1 MFPKQFLPLTNG
13 AGESLLAETLRRLTR
28 ARGFETPVMLASIDH
43 RFLLLDELART
54 GIEAREILLE
64 PAARN
69 TAPAIAAAALSIME
83 ESPDAILAVMPSDHA
98 LPGDGAFAEAV
109 RRASEIASQQKMVL
123 FGIAPS
129 EPHTGY
135 GYIHK
140 GAPLNGQANGAYQ
153 VGAFKEKPDQET
165 ARGYLADGGYLWNS
179 GIFVLHAATFLSELE
194 AFVPEIVEHARAALE
209 NATRDP
215 GFTSF
220 RRLQAASYE
229 RCPNISVD
237 CAVMEKT
244 AKAAVLPLDMGWSD
258 VGSWGSLW
266 ELAER
271 DPQDNAARGDCLLMD
286 TERSYVH
293 AGEGLVAT
301 LGVSDLVVVSTP
313 DAVLVADRARAQDI
327 GKLVAALKASNRREH
342 QQHLRT
348 HRPWGHFQTLNL
360 GPRFQVKLLHVKPG
374 AVLSLQRHYHRSEHW
389 IVVTGTAKV
398 TCEDEIKLVSEN
410 ESFYISATQWHRL
423 ENPGKVA
430 LELIEVQIGGYLGED
445 DIERKED
452 IYQRAA
458 DETK

>member
-1 MFPKQFLPLTNG
+1 
-13 AGESLLAETLRRLTR
+13 
-28 ARGFETPVMLASIDH
+28 
-43 RFLLLDELART
+43 
-54 GIEAREILLE
+54 
-64 PAARN
+64 ARN
-69 TAPAIAAAALSIME
+69 TAPAIAAAALSIIE

-109 RRASEIASQQKMVL
+109 RHAAEIASQQKMVL

-135 GYIHK
+135 GYIQK
-140 GAPLNGQANGAYQ
+140 GAPLNGKANGAYE

-194 AFVPEIVEHARAALE
+194 AFVPEVVEHARAALE
-209 NATRDP
+209 NSTRDP

-220 RRLQAASYE
+220 RRLQATSY
-229 RCPNISVD
+229 RHCPNISVD

-244 AKAAVLPLDMGWSD
+244 SRAAVLPLDIGWSD
-258 VGSWGSLW
+258 VGSWTSLW
-266 ELAER
+266 ELAEH
-271 DPQDNAARGDCLLMD
+271 DSQDNATRGDCLLVD
-286 TERSYVH
+286 TQRSYVH
-293 AGEGLVAT
+293 AGESLVAT
-301 LGVSDLVVVSTP
+301 LGVSDLIVVNTP
-313 DAVLVADRARAQDI
+313 DALLVANRERAQDI
-327 GKLVAALKASNRREH
+327 GKLVTALKTSNRREH

-374 AVLSLQRHYHRSEHW
+374 AALSLQRHYHRSEHW

-410 ESFYISATQWHRL
+410 ESFYISATKWHRL

-458 DETK
+458 YSPGRKCPGTCGAIVNG

>member
-1 MFPKQFLPLTNG
+1 
-13 AGESLLAETLRRLTR
+13 
-28 ARGFETPVMLASIDH
+28 
-43 RFLLLDELART
+43 
-54 GIEAREILLE
+54 
-64 PAARN
+64 
-69 TAPAIAAAALSIME
+69 
-83 ESPDAILAVMPSDHA
+83 
-98 LPGDGAFAEAV
+98 
-109 RRASEIASQQKMVL
+109 
-123 FGIAPS
+123 
-129 EPHTGY
+129 
-135 GYIHK
+135 
-140 GAPLNGQANGAYQ
+140 
-153 VGAFKEKPDQET
+153 
-165 ARGYLADGGYLWNS
+165 LWNS

-194 AFVPEIVEHARAALE
+194 AFVPEIVEHARTALE
-209 NATRDP
+209 KSTRDP

-220 RRLQAASYE
+220 RRLPAASYG

-244 AKAAVLPLDMGWSD
+244 AKAAVLPLDIGWSD

-266 ELAER
+266 ELAEH
-271 DPQDNAARGDCLLMD
+271 DHQDNAIRGDCLLLD
-286 TERSYVH
+286 TQRSYVH
-293 AGEGLVAT
+293 AGESLVAT
-301 LGVSDLVVVSTP
+301 LGVTDLVVVNTP
-313 DAVLVADRARAQDI
+313 DAVLVADRSRAQDI

-374 AVLSLQRHYHRSEHW
+374 AALSLQRHYHRSEHW

-452 IYQRAA
+452 IYQRSAN
-458 DETK
+458 ETK